1 MAHYTMCNGSKLN
14 WPKKASVS
22 ISTQN
27 LPALGILNVLK
38 TPYALAWSSLE
49 IVQFITQW
57 VLSLHGLSFSLWSL
71 KRAEAGRPIGSRELL
86 ARPMRALHFLNSP
99 PIVWPSVLGP
109 SRREQ
114 GGTMP
119 CKRQKSKKTKY
130 WFILEVGHSHIRGWP
145 LMWFKVWFHIC
156 FGVCNARYCLLQN
169 CIAKYYIS
177 LLSKNYQ
184 TRNPNINTET
194 IKLGDQL
201 TSELATG
208 EHFWGEY
215 QIIPKTWYY
224 ISMAWSL
231 CSL

>member
-1 MAHYTMCNGSKLN
+1 MHCPCFGLF
-14 WPKKASVS
+14 WVWGFFEP
-22 ISTQN
+22 
-27 LPALGILNVLK
+27 PWLGWGMELVRNSAIYHSMG
-38 TPYALAWSSLE
+38 P
-49 IVQFITQW
+49 
-57 VLSLHGLSFSLWSL
+57 LSLHGLSFSLCPL
-71 KRAEAGRPIGSRELL
+71 KRAEGR
-86 ARPMRALHFLNSP
+86 RPMRVEERMARPITELDSLNSP

-145 LMWFKVWFHIC
+145 LMWFKVWFHIS
-156 FGVCNARYCLLQN
+156 FGLCLLQN

-177 LLSKNYQ
+177 LFSKNYQ
-184 TRNPNINTET
+184 TRNPNINAET

-201 TSELATG
+201 TSELATDG
-208 EHFWGEY
+208 HFWGEY

-224 ISMAWSL
+224 ISMAWSPCAL
-231 CSL
+231 